1 MHELDEDRPA
11 SAMHGVRHA
20 PPAFDMGVLVK
31 ARREQISARH
41 RAWRGSLGDDQ
52 SRRGALP
59 VIFHVQFGR
68 NVRKRGAI
76 AATRKYGVRWS
87 ESQRR
92 NEPNRKDP
100 GANRDLRAP
109 RYRKVAPTP
118 QIGR

>member
-68 NVRKRGAI
+68 NARKRGAM
-76 AATRKYGVRWS
+76 AAHRRDHHPVLHGLFANL
-87 ESQRR
+87 QR
-92 NEPNRKDP
+92 
-100 GANRDLRAP
+100 
-109 RYRKVAPTP
+109 
-118 QIGR
+118 